1 MNSRSDLISKSFLT
15 NLHSC
20 LFLFSSF
27 FLFLFACF
35 QSKQTKTEPVVF
47 GPFGNSL
54 KIVFKV
60 DESRRVTKIKVQS
73 VQEHRDKQTE
83 VEVALPLQQT
93 RTSALGAS
101 FLFLRKGCEQEW
113 HSRGFK

>member
-1 MNSRSDLISKSFLT
+1 MSDLIRNSFLM

-20 LFLFSSF
+20 PFYLFSSF

-35 QSKQTKTEPVVF
+35 RSKQTTTEPVVF

-54 KIVFKV
+54 RIVFKV
-60 DESRRVTKIKVQS
+60 DESRRVTKIKVKS

-101 FLFLRKGCEQEW
+101 FLVFFTQRM
-113 HSRGFK
+113 